1 MNYLDEVKEIVA
13 GVLQIPADQLDINA
27 DMNDVEN
34 WDSLRNIQILS
45 TLEDHYDILF
55 PEDDVFDLTCVQALA
70 DEVAKLK

>member
-1 MNYLDEVKEIVA
+1 MDYLGEVKEIVA
-13 GVLQIPADQLDINA
+13 GILQIPVDSLDVNA

-34 WDSLRNIQILS
+34 WDSLRNITILS
-45 TLEDHYDILF
+45 SLENHYDILF